1 MLFCK
6 QSTFVSLETW
16 VPCIPLFVISSPQV
30 PVYKDHDIDS
40 CSLTKSY
47 IQLFVTLWSVAHQ
60 APLSFTVSDSLLSF
74 MSIESVMLS
83 NYLILCHPFLLCF
96 QYFLGSGSF
105 PMSWLLIVALI
116 KCFKRQIEQ
125 VRF

>member
-1 MLFCK
+1 MF
-6 QSTFVSLETW
+6 QSQIFAAV
-16 VPCIPLFVISSPQV
+16 V
-30 PVYKDHDIDS
+30 
-40 CSLTKSY
+40 
-47 IQLFVTLWSVAHQ
+47 QLLYSVQPFVTPGTAAHQ
-60 APLSFTVSDSLLSF
+60 APLSSTVSDSLLSF

-105 PMSWLLIVALI
+105 PMCWLLIVALI

-125 VRF
+125 IRF